1 MERLTNPYTGHAVE
15 AEGELAERLKAAGF
29 KPEAK
34 RRAPRKGE
42 PKKPKTTE

>member
-1 MERLTNPYTGHAVE
+1 MERLINPYTGHAVE
-15 AEGELAERLKAAGF
+15 AEGKVAERLKAQGF

-34 RRAPRKGE
+34 RRKPA

>member
-34 RRAPRKGE
+34 KRAPRKGTA
-42 PKKPKTTE
+42 KKPKTTE